1 MNMLAKAI
9 AIASEVFKNTKDKGG
24 KPYIL
29 HCLRVMNG
37 IDPNDEELMTIAVLH
52 DVAED
57 FPDVYPISRFFT
69 DGFSTRVTTA
79 LALLCHNKEKASY
92 DEYIHAIVHNEDAR
106 RVKLADLQDNTN
118 ITRLKGIGK
127 KDLDRMEKYHR
138 AYLYLVRV

>member
-1 MNMLAKAI
+1 MLAQAI
-9 AIASEVFKNTKDKGG
+9 ALASEVFRNTADKGG

-37 IDPNDEELMTIAVLH
+37 VDQADEELMAIAVLH

-79 LALLCHNKEKASY
+79 LALLCHNKEKVSY
-92 DEYIHAIVHNEDAR
+92 DEYIHAIAHNEDAR
-106 RVKLADLQDNTN
+106 KVKLADLRDNTD

-127 KDLDRMEKYHR
+127 KDLDRVEKYHR
-138 AYLYLVRV
+138 AYLYLSRV